1 MSRLRVV
8 RFLGSR
14 KLLLAAVVVLA
25 LLAIN
30 EFRPVAGVEATQTID
45 SSPASSPSSPSSPIP
60 WPSGAQAAVGTANGN
75 VIAATPGPRPAP
87 IASVAKVMTALAVLD
102 AKPLTKGQVGPA
114 VTIGPDDVAE
124 YQQRKANQESVV
136 EVRAGEQLTEYQL
149 LQGLLIP
156 SANNFATLLA
166 RFASGSMD
174 VFVKRMNDKAKELG
188 LKSTAF
194 ADAAGTADQTVS
206 TPSDMIRLGAEAL
219 NNPVLLDIVSQLQ
232 AAFPVGGTIP
242 NVNYALGQDGIFGI
256 KTGTISSEGAIYLF
270 AGNVQLASGRKV
282 VVIGAVQGL
291 PTLDGAFNSGRALLR
306 AAHTSL
312 ELRHVVSRDQTVG
325 RYHVPWGGSSDVVS
339 TADLDVLV
347 WTGTVLRMKLQTA
360 PVDSAVSARAE
371 VGKLHVTVGDASYDI
386 RVTTTDAIEAPGF
399 MAKLTRAG
407 W

>member
-1 MSRLRVV
+1 MSSGRSAWCMPR
-8 RFLGSR
+8 RRSAR
-14 KLLLAAVVVLA
+14 
-25 LLAIN
+25 
-30 EFRPVAGVEATQTID
+30 RQ
-45 SSPASSPSSPSSPIP
+45 PSAHS
-60 WPSGAQAAVGTANGN
+60 
-75 VIAATPGPRPAP
+75 AP
-87 IASVAKVMTALAVLD
+87 IASVAKVMTALVVLD
-102 AKPLTKGQVGPA
+102 TKPLQKGETGPA
-114 VTIGPDDVAE
+114 ITITPDDVTE
-124 YQQRKANQESVV
+124 FQQRQANQESVV
-136 EVRAGEQLTEYQL
+136 AVQAGEQLTEYQA
-149 LQGLLIP
+149 LQALLIP
-156 SANNFATLLA
+156 SANNLATVLA
-166 RFASGSMD
+166 RWASGSTGA
-174 VFVKRMNDKAKELG
+174 FVNRMNAKARDLG
-188 LKSTAF
+188 LRGTTF

-206 TPSDMIRLGAEAL
+206 TPIDMIRLGAAAL
-219 NNPVLLDIVSQLQ
+219 NNPVLVDIVSQLQ
-232 AAFPVGGTIP
+232 VTLPLAGSRP

-256 KTGTISSEGAIYLF
+256 KTGNISSEGAIYLF

-360 PVDSAVSARAE
+360 AVDSAVSARAE

-399 MAKLTRAG
+399 MAKLTRVG